1 MSKQSF
7 LSPGFHFHAV
17 PPVSPSLLIFP
28 LCARPGHLY
37 QSVRPVSKGKVSTVE
52 GRGHSC
58 YSCHAWWFSGAGCR
72 IFQKQLCASGA
83 DGEPDLK
90 EFLSLSKPHLSLH
103 RHAWLGAQTYSN
115 SHSTRNIRSPLTAA
129 LPFSPAPNISL
140 WLSVEASITPDDIGS
155 FSSPCTFQPTKMRER
170 GEQLLFRLCDYI
182 ITEQQTCIQYIKRN
196 LSLAY
201 FYVMVAKYR
210 CVFAG

>member
-1 MSKQSF
+1 M
-7 LSPGFHFHAV
+7 V

-52 GRGHSC
+52 GWGHSC
-58 YSCHAWWFSGAGCR
+58 YSHHAWWFSGAGCR

-90 EFLSLSKPHLSLH
+90 EFLSLSKTLPPLPSPSACLAWCPDLLKLTLNQKYPLSL
-103 RHAWLGAQTYSN
+103 T
-115 SHSTRNIRSPLTAA
+115 TA

-140 WLSVEASITPDDIGS
+140 WLSGEASITPDDIGS
-155 FSSPCTFQPTKMRER
+155 FPPPLPHTFQPKRRR

-182 ITEQQTCIQYIKRN
+182 ITEQQTWIQYIKRN

-201 FYVMVAKYR
+201 FYVMVAKYQ

>member
-1 MSKQSF
+1 MAFCKALGVNLSKQSF
-7 LSPGFHFHAV
+7 LSPGFQFHMV

-58 YSCHAWWFSGAGCR
+58 YSRRAWWFSGAGCR

-90 EFLSLSKPHLSLH
+90 EFLSLSIGMLGLVPRLTQTHTQPEISALSPHRPPFLPCSEHIPL
-103 RHAWLGAQTYSN
+103 AQRRSFH
-115 SHSTRNIRSPLTAA
+115 HS
-129 LPFSPAPNISL
+129 
-140 WLSVEASITPDDIGS
+140 G
-155 FSSPCTFQPTKMRER
+155 
-170 GEQLLFRLCDYI
+170 
-182 ITEQQTCIQYIKRN
+182 
-196 LSLAY
+196 
-201 FYVMVAKYR
+201 
-210 CVFAG
+210 